1 MIKKLFLFSFV
12 AFLVL
17 VPVLAHGAVFKTGE
31 SYYLEAGSVI
41 NDNLYTAGGSVN
53 VSGTVNGDVLATG
66 GNLFIS
72 GPVLGDIEAAGGSV
86 NIMSSVAGDVRVAG
100 GNIVIANSVG
110 GDLVVV
116 GGQISVVPGSTAGK
130 DLKIAGGNIDYSGET
145 KGSASIKGG
154 TVYFNGTV
162 EGDLLIEAEK
172 VKLGPNAVVLGNFD
186 YYSPSQTIISQEVR
200 IDGETNF
207 HKTEIPTKETS
218 KGAFVG
224 FMSLVWIIK
233 SLMIFVAALIIFY
246 VFKHQAT
253 DIVSKS
259 VTSFW
264 KEVLRGFVVMVVVPV
279 AVILS
284 FFTVV
289 GAFIGIIAVLFYA
302 MLLFVGAVVS
312 VLVFAKL
319 ALKYLFKKPDYK
331 LNWWIILCS
340 VIVLALI
347 GMVPFAGWIFTFV
360 IFLSAF
366 GSTTNYI
373 YNKIKS

>member
-17 VPVLAHGAVFKTGE
+17 PVLAHGAVFKTGD

-41 NDNLYTAGGSVN
+41 DDNLYTAGGSVN
-53 VSGTVNGDVLATG
+53 VAGTVNGDVLATG

-72 GPVLGDIEAAGGSV
+72 GPISGDIEAAGGSV
-86 NIMSSVAGDVRVAG
+86 NIMSSVVGDIRVAG

-110 GDLVVV
+110 GDLVAV
-116 GGQISVVPGSTAGK
+116 GGQISVVPGFSAGK

-162 EGDLLIEAEK
+162 EGDLLIEAEN

-186 YYSPSQTIISQEVR
+186 YYSPSQLTIGQEVR
-200 IDGETNF
+200 VDGETTF
-207 HKTEIPTKETS
+207 HKTEIPTKKTS

-224 FMSLVWIIK
+224 FMSMFWIVK

-246 VFKHQAT
+246 VFKHQTA

-259 VTSFW
+259 AISFW
-264 KEVLRGFVVMVVVPV
+264 KETLRGFIVLVVVPV

-284 FFTVV
+284 FVTVV
-289 GAFIGIIAVLFYA
+289 GAFLGVIAVLFYA

-331 LNWWIILCS
+331 INWWIILCS
-340 VIVLALI
+340 VIVLAFI
-347 GMVPFAGWIFTFV
+347 GMIPFVGWIFTLI

-366 GSTTNYI
+366 GSTANYI
-373 YNKIKS
+373 YNKIKN